1 MSNDLKELIAYGKS
15 LKVLFVED
23 NKEVRE
29 QLLKLLQNFFSHID
43 IASDGITALK
53 QYQEFNDTHDFYYDI
68 IITDLSMPKMDG
80 FEFAKEVMQKN
91 PHQVIVVISA
101 HTESS
106 KLLKLI
112 EIGIYKFLR
121 KPVDYREFISY
132 FSSIIS
138 KIKREKNY
146 LNIETKVEKL
156 EEENE
161 SLNKQIE
168 KDKLTSIYNRK
179 FLDDLL
185 KQRVKKLKDISNTEE
200 KFVVILID
208 LDNFNLVNDTYGKD
222 IGDKILI
229 EFATI
234 LKNSIRTTDT
244 VGRWGGEEFMLI
256 LERTTMND
264 ASKVANKLKKIIE
277 ESSFNTVG
285 KITASLGITSFEE
298 KDSISSLIQRAD
310 YSLYK
315 AKEKGK
321 NSIYIS

>member
-29 QLLKLLQNFFSHID
+29 QLLKLLYNFFSHID
-43 IASDGITALK
+43 IASDGIVALEK
-53 QYQEFNDTHDFYYDI
+53 YHEFNCINDSYYDI

-156 EEENE
+156 KEENE
-161 SLNKQIE
+161 NLNNQIE

-185 KQRVKKLKDISNTEE
+185 KQRVKKLKDVSNTEE
-200 KFVVILID
+200 KFVVILLD
-208 LDNFNLVNDTYGKD
+208 LDNFNLVNNTYGKD
-222 IGDKILI
+222 IGDKVLI

-256 LERTTMND
+256 LERITMND
-264 ASKVANKLKKIIE
+264 ASKVANKLKKTIE
-277 ESSFNTVG
+277 ENSFNTVG
-285 KITASLGITSFEE
+285 KVTASLGITSFEE
-298 KDSISSLIQRAD
+298 KDSISSLIQKAD

-315 AKEKGK
+315 AKENGK
-321 NSIYIS
+321 NCIYIS